1 MANHSF
7 HIDTDIVIGLDV
19 DIDILLTLTLKMNVI
34 VIGLRG
40 HLKLIITQPERDA
53 LIFNLLPLKLF
64 LFLPVTL
71 LWDLPLFC
79 HCHRHCH
86 HEVIL
91 PDLER
96 APSSQICRHCTLS
109 SSSPQTR
116 HTLHL
121 SFGCQPSWQPTSY
134 SFVCFFF
141 FSCFYVTLVSSSPV
155 VPRCHFIDRTCRR
168 RWRLPA
174 RPGSSSYYAKQA
186 APTTSNRHG
195 WPSLTRPR
203 RTGTEDRRR
212 LGTAPSCL
220 RCVATGS
227 STELSSSSS
236 SLLQKLTRRWI
247 SNCNSLQSEGKLR
260 LCKRS
265 RWSQMFQQSS
275 RLFEILSSGL
285 VGRLWGLLW
294 VRLHEVWKW
303 NYMKTDVLLWS
314 QSLTPH
320 DPWALDVPGTQINEH
335 YT

>member
-1 MANHSF
+1 MHSSLTCYHWSCF
-7 HIDTDIVIGLDV
+7 CFCLWHCSEICHCSVTVIDIVIMKSSYP
-19 DIDILLTLTLKMNVI
+19 TWNEHPHLKSAVI
-34 VIGLRG
+34 VPSRPLPP
-40 HLKLIITQPERDA
+40 KL
-53 LIFNLLPLKLF
+53 
-64 LFLPVTL
+64 
-71 LWDLPLFC
+71 
-79 HCHRHCH
+79 
-86 HEVIL
+86 VIL
-91 PDLER
+91 STSLLVAGHP
-96 APSSQICRHCTLS
+96 ATSSRD
-109 SSSPQTR
+109 
-116 HTLHL
+116 
-121 SFGCQPSWQPTSY
+121 
-134 SFVCFFF
+134 SFVCCFF

-168 RWRLPA
+168 WRLPA

-186 APTTSNRHG
+186 APTSNRHG